1 MFETPVLQG
10 DGLSLRLGGRP
21 VLDCVS
27 VALPAGQWVAIVGP
41 NGAGKSSLLSL
52 LAGLRQPLTG
62 QVRLGG
68 RPLSEWTSAARARQ
82 IAWLAQQG
90 EAEGEIA
97 ARDVVR
103 LGRLP
108 HHGLLGAPG
117 PDDEAAVNAAMA
129 ETECSAF
136 ARRRLNE
143 LSGGERQRVLLARA
157 LAVQS
162 PVLLL
167 DEPTAHL
174 DAPHQRALLR
184 SVTQRAQAGA
194 AVAVVLHDLTLAL
207 AADRV
212 WLMNAGRLV
221 VDARP
226 GDPALHAA
234 LVSVFQHA
242 LAIESLERE
251 GRVHY
256 VARPLL

>member
-1 MFETPVLQG
+1 MLDAPVIQAEE
-10 DGLSLRLGGRP
+10 LSLLLGGRR
-21 VLDCVS
+21 VVDRVS
-27 VALPAGQWVAIVGP
+27 AVMAAGQWIAIVGP

-52 LAGLRQPLTG
+52 LAGLRRPQAG
-62 QVRLGG
+62 QVRLRG
-68 RPLSEWTSAARARQ
+68 RPLSGWAAGERARQ
-82 IAWLAQQG
+82 IAWMAQQG

-97 ARDVVR
+97 ARAVVR

-117 PDDEAAVNAAMA
+117 PADEAAVDAAMA

-136 ARRRLNE
+136 ARRRLSE

-157 LAVQS
+157 LAVQA

-184 SVTQRAQAGA
+184 SVAQRAQAGA

-212 WLMNAGRLV
+212 WLMNRGRLV
-221 VDARP
+221 ADASP
-226 GDPALHAA
+226 ADPALHVA

-242 LAIESLERE
+242 IAIERLERE
-251 GRVHY
+251 GRVHH
-256 VARPLL
+256 VVRPLL